1 MSPVKKTT
9 EDEAKPK
16 AAKTAAP
23 RGRKPK
29 VVKPV
34 AVEPSAMAVAPKAM
48 TAAPGKVMEAPVMPA
63 PKAVKFPGNK
73 KYFYAVGRRKSAVAR
88 VKLMPGKGDFKVNDL
103 ELNKYFPTLD
113 LQATALAPLNA
124 TNQTSSLDAIIKVQ
138 GGGKHGQAD
147 SVKHGLARAL
157 VMMDLEFR
165 PTVKKL
171 GYLTRDA
178 RVKERKKYG
187 LKGARRAPQWQKR

>member
-9 EDEAKPK
+9 EEEVKPK
-16 AAKTAAP
+16 VAKTAAP
-23 RGRKPK
+23 RVRKPK
-29 VVKPV
+29 AVKPAAASGSPV
-34 AVEPSAMAVAPKAM
+34 SSAPTKAM
-48 TAAPGKVMEAPVMPA
+48 TGPAMEAPAVSVSKP
-63 PKAVKFPGNK
+63 VKFPGNK

-124 TNQTSSLDAIIKVQ
+124 TNQASSLDAIIKVQ

-147 SVKHGLARAL
+147 SVRHGLARAL
-157 VMMDLEFR
+157 VMMDLEFK